1 VAALCKRGAQAVCL
15 CRSTMMAASETANYR
30 IVVEGVLDP
39 MWLECLGGLGLT
51 EERQPGQAVVTRLEG
66 RLVDQS
72 ALQGVIDTL
81 IMLGLRL
88 MFVERLP
95 SA

>member
-1 VAALCKRGAQAVCL
+1 MTEASQAA
-15 CRSTMMAASETANYR
+15 EYR

-39 MWLECLGGLGLT
+39 VWLDCLGGLEIT
-51 EERQPGQAVVTRLEG
+51 ELRQPGHPVATELHG

-81 IMLGLRL
+81 FMLGLRL
-88 MFVERLP
+88 MFVERLDL
-95 SA
+95 A